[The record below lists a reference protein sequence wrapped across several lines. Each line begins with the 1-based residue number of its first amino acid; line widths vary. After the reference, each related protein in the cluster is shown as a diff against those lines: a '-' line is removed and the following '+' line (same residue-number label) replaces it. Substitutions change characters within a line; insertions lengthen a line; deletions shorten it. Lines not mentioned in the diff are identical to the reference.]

1 MPVRHKTIDMNVCNI
16 CCTKGEN
23 IQFERTTSIV
33 CRDKVRHKTIFNVV
47 SWYLTYLGIAV
58 SRINIIIDIRLL
70 SIPCGGL
77 PNTLVGPVK
86 EVASIILNLHYNG
99 SSDVI
104 ILLLFTCCRTV
115 ANHILLHHRKMIPKS
130 QDSKKLTCLG

>member
-1 MPVRHKTIDMNVCNI
+1 MFAISVVLRVKTYSL
-16 CCTKGEN
+16 KK
-23 IQFERTTSIV
+23 TTSIV
-33 CRDKVRHKTIFNVV
+33 CRDEVRHKTIFNVV
-47 SWYLTYLGIAV
+47 SWSLTHPSNTV
-58 SRINIIIDIRLL
+58 SRIDIIIDILLL
-70 SIPCGGL
+70 SIPRGGS

-86 EVASIILNLHYNG
+86 NVVSIILNVHYNG

-115 ANHILLHHRKMIPKS
+115 ANHILLQHRKMIPKG